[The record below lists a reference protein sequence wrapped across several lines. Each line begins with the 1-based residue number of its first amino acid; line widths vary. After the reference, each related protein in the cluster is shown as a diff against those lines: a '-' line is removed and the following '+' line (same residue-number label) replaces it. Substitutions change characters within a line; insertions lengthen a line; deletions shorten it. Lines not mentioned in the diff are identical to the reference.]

1 MPEHGYAQHPG
12 GSRFR
17 AGVSRMPHAVTGAHR
32 TLPEELLNRANL
44 TRPLQPPTALHTSP
58 LPGATHL
65 FLDGPLEH
73 VLERLGMEICRIT
86 LPGAR
91 ECLPSAYPG

>member
-1 MPEHGYAQHPG
+1 MGQVEVIGVRMRLTG
-12 GSRFR
+12 GKSESPLER
-17 AGVSRMPHAVTGAHR
+17 GD
-32 TLPEELLNRANL
+32 L

-65 FLDGPLEH
+65 FLDSPLEH
-73 VLERLGMEICRIT
+73 VLERLVAEVCHIT

-91 ECLPSAYPG
+91 ECLPSADPS